1 MINVYLNDKI
11 YNIESSLSLSVF
23 LKQLN
28 YTQQHFAVAINNHH
42 VSHKAYETTILQAND
57 CIDILFPMQGG

>member
-1 MINVYLNDKI
+1 
-11 YNIESSLSLSVF
+11 
-23 LKQLN
+23 

-42 VSHKAYETTILQAND
+42 VPHKAYETTILQAND

>member
-1 MINVYLNDKI
+1 MNIYLNDKI
-11 YNIESSLSLSVF
+11 YTIQSSLSLSAF

-42 VSHKAYETTILQAND
+42 VPHNAYETTILQAND
-57 CIDILFPMQGG
+57 SIDILFPMQGG

>member
-1 MINVYLNDKI
+1 MINIYLNDKI
-11 YNIESSLSLSVF
+11 YTIQSSLSLSVF
-23 LKQLN
+23 LKQFN

-42 VSHKAYETTILQAND
+42 VPYKAYETTILQAND